1 MLRGSLDDFSLE
13 DILWLVARAEN
24 TGELVVNRPGGSGRV
39 FFRDGSVAHAETGLL
54 RGTARQ
60 LESDPRLLLE
70 ESAFELLRRD
80 GGDFSW
86 NTGEEAPEGASLSL
100 GVEDLLA
107 TADDRW
113 SELDIIHGII
123 PSEKS
128 VLTIASSPPE
138 NVREITVTRSQWSLL
153 AYLDGRRS
161 VEAVAREADMG
172 EFHVLRTLYPIAE
185 RGLLEV
191 DASTPANAGS
201 SDAQI
206 DLTDSGQTVNLVRVV
221 NEGN

>member
-39 FFRDGSVAHAETGLL
+39 FFRDGLVAHAETGLL

-60 LESDPRLLLE
+60 LEGDPRLLLE
-70 ESAFELLRRD
+70 EAAFELLRRD
-80 GGDFSW
+80 AGDFSW
-86 NTGEEAPEGASLSL
+86 NTGEEAPEGAAQAL
-100 GVEDLLA
+100 GVEDLLSA
-107 TADDRW
+107 ADDRW
-113 SELDIIHGII
+113 SELDVIKGVI

-138 NVREITVTRSQWSLL
+138 NVREITVTRAQWSLL

-161 VEAVAREADMG
+161 VEAVAREADLG

-185 RGLLEV
+185 RGLLVV
-191 DASTPANAGS
+191 DAAAPASSSS
-201 SDAQI
+201 SDEQI
-206 DLTDSGQTVNLVRVV
+206 DLTDSGQSVNLVRAV
-221 NEGN
+221 NDGG